1 MFQLICFVEH
11 QQHVRVKLYLIMD
24 EQMMDIICQE
34 MDVNFVD
41 FTYSKTQKVFVCLLD
56 ETTWF
61 GSNIKLNRRSIL
73 DSIQPKTIAEYEQQR
88 AKQQEK
94 YRQANEKWPFLS
106 EYSEQ
111 FVIGKVAE
119 RRQPTEYV

>member
-1 MFQLICFVEH
+1 
-11 QQHVRVKLYLIMD
+11 MD

>member
-1 MFQLICFVEH
+1 
-11 QQHVRVKLYLIMD
+11 MD

-94 YRQANEKWPFLS
+94 YRQANDKWPFLS

-111 FVIGKVAE
+111 FVIGKAAE